1 MIAQLVM
8 DKIQEVDEEFQ
19 EIWNE
24 PEEVMNENG
33 EFFEKIITKP
43 IYNKYLILIFYIL
56 YYSLYYLD

>member
-1 MIAQLVM
+1 M

-43 IYNKYLILIFYIL
+43 IYNKYLILIFLYSIYI
-56 YYSLYYLD
+56 YYIIQTDVNI